1 MFNFY
6 SDRRD
11 AEMHIRRTT
20 KPGNPRRFASWFQ
33 QLGRSLGSPSVN
45 FSDED
50 YHKVTHTIRPRLS
63 FEKRTPKL
71 ELWFCTGYCV
81 YCWGQRARIEKP
93 WIPWKFAD
101 LISTTYRQFPELKV
115 RPRYYVQDRTK
126 NIRYYEQYHLN
137 IVLDPCSW
145 TIITA
150 CSEVSFYSRIGAVT
164 NLIIG
169 CNIWRTKP
177 DRHFESGYSQNSK
190 E

>member
-11 AEMHIRRTT
+11 AEMHIRRTR

-93 WIPWKFAD
+93 WIPWNL
-101 LISTTYRQFPELKV
+101 LISSQRLTDNSRNWRYDRDIMFKTAQKISDITNSIIWILYWTPAAGQLLQHVQRCLFIPASELL
-115 RPRYYVQDRTK
+115 Q
-126 NIRYYEQYHLN
+126 
-137 IVLDPCSW
+137 
-145 TIITA
+145 
-150 CSEVSFYSRIGAVT
+150 
-164 NLIIG
+164 
-169 CNIWRTKP
+169 IW
-177 DRHFESGYSQNSK
+177 
-190 E
+190 